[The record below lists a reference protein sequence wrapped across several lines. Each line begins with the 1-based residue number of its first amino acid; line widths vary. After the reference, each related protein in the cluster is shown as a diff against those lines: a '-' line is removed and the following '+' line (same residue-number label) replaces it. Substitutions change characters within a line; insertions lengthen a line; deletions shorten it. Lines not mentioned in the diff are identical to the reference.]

1 MTCGLELQAIIGTS
15 LAMFSLSEEGDFGLV
30 TGLDWRLTWGS
41 GVVERFVM
49 MTEMTR
55 FLGEFDAMERE

>member
-1 MTCGLELQAIIGTS
+1 VWTGVASDNWNLVGHVFAVGG
-15 LAMFSLSEEGDFGLV
+15 GDFGLV